1 MTTLAHS
8 TDPDTSHE
16 AAASLNKQDVA
27 VMKQAILY
35 LLVHCPDTAWNT
47 TNRYFRYRE
56 SFHWPFAK
64 RDSIA
69 KRMSELHRDGL
80 IRRTDQRRATGYGR
94 MAVVMEVVK

>member
-1 MTTLAHS
+1 MTTLAH
-8 TDPDTSHE
+8 THDPDTSHE
-16 AAASLNKQDVA
+16 AAASLNKHDVA
-27 VMKQAILY
+27 VMKQAILH
-35 LLVHCPDTAWNT
+35 LLAQHADTAWDT

-56 SFHWPFAK
+56 SYGWPFAK

-80 IRRTDQRRATGYGR
+80 IRRTELRRATGYGR